1 MPDFSW
7 AVYLGRQLLCP
18 HPDKY
23 TEEWV
28 EEKSWYCTKTDPHL
42 SLRNTLSS
50 RQSSLVMANSVALVV
65 QAELLPHQS
74 TSSLSPF
81 PSLLGSAEDAEEDR
95 HRGDLVD
102 ADKGVVEG
110 GEEVVLDLVSSS
122 VSAPVQQSEQSDHP
136 FQCMDCGKSFR
147 WSSRL
152 THHQRSHNNERP
164 YRCNICPKAF
174 KGSSALL
181 YHQRYTLTLLWPIIW
196 VVWFYNAN
204 VEQ

>member
-1 MPDFSW
+1 
-7 AVYLGRQLLCP
+7 
-18 HPDKY
+18 
-23 TEEWV
+23 
-28 EEKSWYCTKTDPHL
+28 
-42 SLRNTLSS
+42 
-50 RQSSLVMANSVALVV
+50 MANSVALVV

-74 TSSLSPF
+74 TTSLSPF
-81 PSLLGSAEDAEEDR
+81 PSLLGSAEDGEEVR
-95 HRGDLVD
+95 HRGELVD

-164 YRCNICPKAF
+164 YRCNLCPKAF

-181 YHQRYTLTLLWPIIW
+181 YHQRYRLTILLYCTILLFDSFDFVMQKISLPSTQS
-196 VVWFYNAN
+196 NRSSSTSLLCRC
-204 VEQ
+204 